1 MQAPSLI
8 IPVKTQTKFK
18 QWLELL
24 STNSFGRAQLLH
36 VKLNFGEKK
45 TSCFSKFEQC
55 SNCGQNGVLSSYKMY
70 LKYLDYVFRQWRT
83 QYSCVVGWRG
93 LPRIIFDKLK
103 MSVCIMACSSLHV
116 SQKLLST
123 LIFQ

>member
-70 LKYLDYVFRQWRT
+70 LKYLDYVCSVNGGLNIRVL
-83 QYSCVVGWRG
+83 SVGVAYPE
-93 LPRIIFDKLK
+93 LF
-103 MSVCIMACSSLHV
+103 
-116 SQKLLST
+116 
-123 LIFQ
+123 LIN